1 MLYVSL
7 KDQITLNCFTL
18 LLKRSVGPSILLNS
32 LGLSSSN
39 NSCWCSKAVVSQS
52 LIICSKLIA
61 DLLFV
66 YEFVF
71 FGSSSSF
78 STSIL
83 REHVSLS
90 TNACLILL
98 E

>member
-7 KDQITLNCFTL
+7 KEQITFNCFIL
-18 LLKRSVGPSILLNS
+18 LLKHSVGPSILLNF
-32 LGLSSSN
+32 LGLSP
-39 NSCWCSKAVVSQS
+39 CWCSKEVLSKS
-52 LIICSKLIA
+52 HIICSKLIA

-71 FGSSSSF
+71 FGSSSPS

-83 REHVSLS
+83 REHVSFS